1 MELQSEKL
9 KYQVLFF
16 CFYVLMVAEER
27 KKEMT
32 KRNLSPAAAKTE
44 LEKCLHC
51 AAKPCQ
57 KACPAGCSPCDFIA
71 AAKSGEW
78 QKAALLI
85 REQNPLGEIC
95 GLICPDRFCRKACLR
110 AKIDYSVKIPELQA
124 YIMKKA
130 GETELIYPADK
141 ALKIAVA
148 GTGPAGMAA
157 AYVLLKSG
165 CSVTFFEKDK
175 IIGGVLNLIPDERLP
190 REVITRTW
198 DGLFQNK
205 NVQINLNTAV
215 SDFRSLLTSGFD
227 GVVIAEG
234 EQKYRCPGI
243 EGEECFVP
251 YTVYLRQPDI
261 YACSGN
267 VAVIGGGAVALDC
280 AATARRLGAAN
291 VEMFVRRRLC
301 DMRIDDSEYRELLE
315 IKADVTAMTRVVKA
329 VSQNGKICL
338 YTVKTRFNAV
348 GKLEDIPETVIPRPD
363 FSLVISALG
372 NERTETPFISP
383 KVVYAGDCIKGS
395 STAVE
400 AVASGKQAA
409 EELLRILQTESN
421 QPDRSL

>member
-1 MELQSEKL
+1 
-9 KYQVLFF
+9 
-16 CFYVLMVAEER
+16 
-27 KKEMT
+27 MT
-32 KRNLSPAAAKTE
+32 KRNLSPAAAKAE
-44 LEKCLHC
+44 MEKCLHC
-51 AAKPCQ
+51 AAKPCR

-71 AAKSGEW
+71 AAKNGEW
-78 QKAALLI
+78 KKAAELI
-85 REQNPLGEIC
+85 RGQNPLGEIC
-95 GLICPDRFCRKACLR
+95 GLICPERFCRKACLR
-110 AKIDYSVKIPELQA
+110 AKIDYAVKIPELQT

-130 GETELIYPADK
+130 GEFPAMYPEGK
-141 ALKIAVA
+141 NRKIAVV
-148 GTGPAGMAA
+148 GTGPAGMTA

-165 CSVTFFEKDK
+165 FHVTFFEKESRV
-175 IIGGVLNLIPDERLP
+175 GGALNLIPEERLP
-190 REVITRTW
+190 QEVITRTW
-198 DGLFQNK
+198 SGLFQNE

-215 SDFRSLLTSGFD
+215 SDFRSLLSAGFD
-227 GVVIAEG
+227 GVIVAEG
-234 EQKYRCPGI
+234 EQKCRSLNI

-251 YTVYLRQPDI
+251 YTDYLRQPEV
-261 YACSGN
+261 YGCSGN

-280 AATARRLGAAN
+280 AATARRNGAAN

-329 VSQNGKICL
+329 VRQDEKICL
-338 YTVKTRFNAV
+338 YTVKTRFNAD

-372 NERTETPFISP
+372 NEKAETPFISP
-383 KVVYAGDCIKGS
+383 QIIYAGDCVHGS

-409 EELLRILQTESN
+409 QELLRILQTEPS